1 MYVSTVIALSK
12 VAGSIK
18 MIKWK
23 CHFGGVNILVKA
35 EGNFIIYGKTKQ
47 NWERG
52 GDWEETSL
60 ALECGEVQRQK
71 KKKKMQ
77 EIVVFSVRR
86 YKESHSMEDSHLDIN
101 TSAVVSQNNF
111 INKVVFSEIF
121 KSFSHYK
128 SFSHCI
134 MIFHSLYNFSNLIL
148 VIIFSWIN
156 MGITKSKFIYF
167 HFESEIRDGCYVT

>member
-1 MYVSTVIALSK
+1 MFCL
-12 VAGSIK
+12 
-18 MIKWK
+18 
-23 CHFGGVNILVKA
+23 
-35 EGNFIIYGKTKQ
+35 NFLGFRIRELKYKLQCLPTFTAF
-47 NWERG
+47 EHR
-52 GDWEETSL
+52 TS
-60 ALECGEVQRQK
+60 AF
-71 KKKKMQ
+71 
-77 EIVVFSVRR
+77 VF
-86 YKESHSMEDSHLDIN
+86 SHLDIN
-101 TSAVVSQNNF
+101 ASAVVSQNNF
-111 INKVVFSEIF
+111 INKVAFSEIF

>member
-1 MYVSTVIALSK
+1 MSK
-12 VAGSIK
+12 LKGISLY
-18 MIKWK
+18 M
-23 CHFGGVNILVKA
+23 
-35 EGNFIIYGKTKQ
+35 EKQ
-47 NWERG
+47 NKTGR
-52 GDWEETSL
+52 
-60 ALECGEVQRQK
+60 EVGIGKRLLLLWSVGKCKGKK